1 MASERIDRLL
11 DEALATGAVPSGATP
26 EERAEVEQL
35 LRAAGV
41 LRISRA
47 QAEQESGGSMPVA
60 RARFERFMASAASPA
75 PPRRRGRIGA
85 GLFGWLFVA
94 HRAMGTAATAAALA
108 IVATVA
114 LFVSQN
120 AFDGVETATAQVLTP
135 GDYVQ
140 VGGVVAGAT
149 GAGEQRTVKVSS
161 EFGDVEVALSSITS
175 VVDDDAARDPS
186 SIKKGDTVLVSGL
199 VQKDRTIAAQT
210 LAVSAETAP
219 PPPKP
224 QIRELKNFR
233 PGIVGRVV
241 LVSLGEDGQKARA
254 VLDVRGELLLVRIS
268 ERSLRVLLQ
277 GGSSPLGIIV
287 AVGQD
292 PGLPPGV
299 FTLALADAPGSTRPS
314 PTPEGK
320 ATVTRSP
327 GATPGGEPSPAR
339 SPAAATSTQASAGES
354 ATPAPPLKFTGFKAI
369 VLGRQGNILQVESA
383 KGVVKVVVRLETR
396 LVIAGS
402 GLAREALTS
411 TEAIVGHEVTIS
423 GSLVEGRVVA
433 DLIVFG
439 PKVR

>member
-11 DEALATGAVPSGATP
+11 DEALITGAVPSGTTP
-26 EERAEVEQL
+26 EELAEVERL
-35 LRAAGV
+35 LRAAGA

-47 QAEQESGGSMPVA
+47 QAEQEAAGSMPVA
-60 RARFERFMASAASPA
+60 RARFERFMASAGTAA
-75 PPRRRGRIGA
+75 PPARRGRIGA

-94 HRAMGTAATAAALA
+94 HRAMGTAAMAAAIA

-149 GAGEQRTVKVSS
+149 GAGDQRTVKVSS

-224 QIRELKNFR
+224 RIRELKSFR

-241 LVSLGEDGQKARA
+241 FVSLGEDGQRARA
-254 VLDVRGELLLVRIS
+254 VLDVRGELLLVRIN
-268 ERSLRVLLQ
+268 ERSLRILLQ
-277 GGSSPLGIIV
+277 GGSSPLGIFV

-299 FTLALADAPGSTRPS
+299 FTLALTDAPGSTRPS

-320 ATVTRSP
+320 ATVTASP
-327 GATPGGEPSPAR
+327 EATH
-339 SPAAATSTQASAGES
+339 TSTGET
-354 ATPAPPLKFTGFKAI
+354 ATPAPPLKFTGFKGI
-369 VLGRQGNILQVESA
+369 VLGRQGNIVQVESA

-423 GSLVEGRVVA
+423 GSLVEGRVIA

>member
-11 DEALATGAVPSGATP
+11 DDALATGAIPSAATP
-26 EERAEVEQL
+26 EERAEVERL
-35 LRAAGV
+35 LGAAGA

-47 QAEQESGGSMPVA
+47 QAEQEAAGSMPVA
-60 RARFERFMASAASPA
+60 RARFERFMASAGSAA
-75 PPRRRGRIGA
+75 PPERRGRIGA

-94 HRAMGTAATAAALA
+94 HRTMGTAATAAAIA

-120 AFDGVETATAQVLTP
+120 AFNGVETATAQVLTP

-149 GAGEQRTVKVSS
+149 GVGEQRTVKVSS

-224 QIRELKNFR
+224 RIRELKSFR

-241 LVSLGEDGQKARA
+241 FVSLGEDGQKARA
-254 VLDVRGELLLVRIS
+254 VLDVRGELLLVRIN
-268 ERSLRVLLQ
+268 ERSLRILLQ
-277 GGSSPLGIIV
+277 GGSSPLGIFV

-299 FTLALADAPGSTRPS
+299 FTLALTDAPGSTRPS

-320 ATVTRSP
+320 ATVTASP
-327 GATPGGEPSPAR
+327 EATRPSTGE
-339 SPAAATSTQASAGES
+339 T
-354 ATPAPPLKFTGFKAI
+354 ATPAPPLKFTGFKGI
-369 VLGRQGNILQVESA
+369 VLGRQGNIVQVESA

-402 GLAREALTS
+402 GLARETLTS

-423 GSLVEGRVVA
+423 GSLVEGRVIA